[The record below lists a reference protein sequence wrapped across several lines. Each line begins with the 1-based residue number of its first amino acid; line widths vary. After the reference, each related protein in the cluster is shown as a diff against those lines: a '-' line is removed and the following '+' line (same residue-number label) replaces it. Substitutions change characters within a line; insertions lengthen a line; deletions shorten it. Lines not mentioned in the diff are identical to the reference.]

1 MQYVDLSSI
10 LLEGYLPKGEPVRSK
25 SGEKEFVTVSYKGI
39 HSNEYVIFEIKN
51 DQYDGTAELY
61 DEGVLKMRWSMHNGD
76 REGSFVLYE
85 DGVASR
91 EGRWDD
97 LNDERRS

>member
-39 HSNEYVIFEIKN
+39 HSNEY
-51 DQYDGTAELY
+51 DQYDGPA
-61 DEGVLKMRWSMHNGD
+61 
-76 REGSFVLYE
+76 VLY
-85 DGVASR
+85 G
-91 EGRWDD
+91 
-97 LNDERRS
+97 